1 MDLPPKKSVYREQN
15 SIDAVVLL
23 SIAGTRCIGVPI
35 GKPKAKAVP
44 GFYGF
49 DLYSF
54 VKNA

>member
-35 GKPKAKAVP
+35 GKPKAKAIP